1 MNKRTIISVDEYKQR
16 LTDTYTTVSNMAES
30 LRLALNKQSM
40 DKEYI
45 EYLISSCETT
55 EYSIDTTKKYFQ
67 TILTRRFEF
76 GEMVQ
81 VYNEPTDIVN
91 EGRFLAENPR
101 YKHRY
106 VVLLERDGYYFA
118 DSFIHCEKLKEY

>member
-45 EYLISSCETT
+45 DIITLQVGHS
-55 EYSIDTTKKYFQ
+55 YSIQ
-67 TILTRRFEF
+67 
-76 GEMVQ
+76 
-81 VYNEPTDIVN
+81 
-91 EGRFLAENPR
+91 
-101 YKHRY
+101 
-106 VVLLERDGYYFA
+106 
-118 DSFIHCEKLKEY
+118 